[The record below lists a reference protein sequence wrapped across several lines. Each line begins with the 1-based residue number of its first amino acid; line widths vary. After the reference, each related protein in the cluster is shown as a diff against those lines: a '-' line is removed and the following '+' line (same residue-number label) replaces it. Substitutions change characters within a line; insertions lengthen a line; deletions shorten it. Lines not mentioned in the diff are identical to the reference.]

1 MPRKAAVETD
11 GTTVPQPQRARP
23 SFADLV
29 HAEAPDATVQPQ
41 DQRTRIQIVIDAV
54 KEVLGPSIDVAL
66 VIRPESE
73 NPGRMSEL
81 APFGYEPLRLADP
94 RLSGRQQKDL
104 RRHLTLRA
112 DGLMAFGDLIVL
124 FATEE
129 NAKRRREYKEEQRRL
144 RERAQVERESPAAVS
159 RELGVVVDDK
169 W

>member
-1 MPRKAAVETD
+1 MPRRAAGEVTA
-11 GTTVPQPQRARP
+11 TPRP
-23 SFADLV
+23 SFSDLV
-29 HAEAPDATVQPQ
+29 HAEAPAATIAPQ

-54 KEVLGPSIDVAL
+54 KEVLGPGLDVAL

-94 RLSGRQQKDL
+94 RLSVRQQKDL
-104 RRHLTLRA
+104 RKHLTLRA
-112 DGLMAFGDLIVL
+112 DGLLAFGDLIVL

-129 NAKRRREYKEEQRRL
+129 NAKRRREYKEEQRKL
-144 RERAQVERESPAAVS
+144 RERAQLERESPLSQS
-159 RELGVVVDDK
+159 RELGIPVDDK